1 MDLESVIQSGV
12 SQKEKNRYHILMHVS
27 GIWKNGIDVPICKG
41 ETDRRIEDKRK
52 VTKLQWGGGG
62 MDWKTGIDTYIH
74 TIDFMYKIDN

>member
-1 MDLESVIQSGV
+1 MCACVYVKLL
-12 SQKEKNRYHILMHVS
+12 RLFPTLY
-27 GIWKNGIDVPICKG
+27 
-41 ETDRRIEDKRK
+41 IEDKRK